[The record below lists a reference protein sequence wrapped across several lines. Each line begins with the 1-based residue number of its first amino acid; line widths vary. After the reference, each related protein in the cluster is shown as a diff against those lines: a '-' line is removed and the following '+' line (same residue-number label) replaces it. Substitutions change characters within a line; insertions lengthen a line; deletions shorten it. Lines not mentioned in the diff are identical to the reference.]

1 MATMRTP
8 FEAYLLIISEQ
19 RTTSQFLL
27 LSLSSFSEPYLPNS
41 EVYKV
46 VYAQE
51 YLHSQL
57 EALRSQSQES
67 LSL

>member
-8 FEAYLLIISEQ
+8 FKAYLLIISEQ
-19 RTTSQFLL
+19 RTTSQFLM

-46 VYAQE
+46 VYVLE
-51 YLHSQL
+51 HLHSQL
-57 EALRSQSQES
+57 EELRLQSQES